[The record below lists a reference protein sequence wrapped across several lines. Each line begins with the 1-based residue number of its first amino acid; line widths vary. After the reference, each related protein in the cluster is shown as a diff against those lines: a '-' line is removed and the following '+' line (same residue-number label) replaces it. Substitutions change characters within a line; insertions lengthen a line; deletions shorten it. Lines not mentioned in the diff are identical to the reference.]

1 MPQAPSN
8 LHQPTPP
15 PKPDSY
21 LVWAILT
28 TFLCCLPLG
37 IVSIVY
43 SVKVDNLY
51 MTGQYAAAQEAS
63 ENAKKYAIIAAAI
76 YLAFIRI
83 SLTIYLLCLSI
94 FAFSLRQN
102 CLTS

>member
-1 MPQAPSN
+1 MTQSPYN

-15 PKPDSY
+15 PKPDNY

-28 TFLCCLPLG
+28 TFLCFLPLG

-51 MTGQYAAAQEAS
+51 LTGQYAAAQEAS

-76 YLAFIRI
+76 HLAFIRI
-83 SLTIYLLCLSI
+83 TLTIYLLGLSI
-94 FAFSLRQN
+94 FASSIFASSL
-102 CLTS
+102 